1 MEGTATCTV
10 CKKVYR
16 MPKLSETIHCTECNA
31 VTRITRSSNGSGL
44 GHHFIESV
52 LNSKPNLLPSRNSG
66 KNHQG
71 RQKNKQ
77 QSSSSSSSN
86 TASPSTGDS
95 SSLYIKPSPAVLAS
109 AEAISG
115 RKRALLCGVTYRNK
129 NYSLSG
135 TINDVRSIKS
145 LLIQRFGYPGEC
157 IRVLTEEENGNDL
170 TTPTRKNIEDSLKWL
185 VEGAESGDSLVFF
198 FSGHGLRQ
206 PDFKNDELDGFDE
219 TICPVDFIEQGMIVD
234 NDINSTIVRPLK
246 EGVTLHAIVDACH
259 SGTVLDL
266 EYTYDLQNKGWK
278 DNKPPSKAEKGTSG
292 GLAICLSACEDDQM
306 AADTNALTSK
316 KEMNG
321 AMTAI
326 LFRMVEKDPE
336 ITYEVL
342 LNKMHDFIQ
351 QFNNKRFLINNRFLQ
366 RLFHRRKIEEPLL
379 SSSQEFQVSARKF
392 LR

>member
-31 VTRITRSSNGSGL
+31 VRRISRSSSGPGL

-52 LNSKPNLLPSRNSG
+52 KNPSRKSG
-66 KNHQG
+66 KDNQV
-71 RQKNKQ
+71 QKNKQ
-77 QSSSSSSSN
+77 QSSSSSCSN
-86 TASPSTGDS
+86 TAFSPSTTGDS
-95 SSLYIKPSPAVLAS
+95 SSLDIKPSPAVLTS

-129 NYSLSG
+129 NYSLNG
-135 TINDVRSIKS
+135 TINDVRSIKNM
-145 LLIQRFGYPGEC
+145 LIQRFGYPAEC

-170 TTPTRKNIEDSLKWL
+170 TTTPTKKNIEDSLKWL
-185 VEGAESGDSLVFF
+185 VDGSESGDSLVFF

-206 PDFKNDELDGFDE
+206 PDFEDDELDGFDE

-234 NDINSTIVRPLK
+234 KDINSTIVRPLK

-266 EYTYDLQNKGWK
+266 EYTYDPQNKVWK
-278 DNKPPSKAEKGTSG
+278 DNKPPSKAAKGTSG
-292 GLAICLSACEDDQM
+292 GLAICLSACGDDQM
-306 AADTNALTSK
+306 ASDTN
-316 KEMNG
+316 
-321 AMTAI
+321 
-326 LFRMVEKDPE
+326 
-336 ITYEVL
+336 
-342 LNKMHDFIQ
+342 
-351 QFNNKRFLINNRFLQ
+351 
-366 RLFHRRKIEEPLL
+366 EPLL
-379 SSSQEFQVSARKF
+379 SSSQEFQVSSRKF

>member
-31 VTRITRSSNGSGL
+31 VRRISRSSSGPGL

-52 LNSKPNLLPSRNSG
+52 KLRLLPSRKSVKDN
-66 KNHQG
+66 QV
-71 RQKNKQ
+71 QKNKQ
-77 QSSSSSSSN
+77 QSSSSSCSN
-86 TASPSTGDS
+86 TAFSPSTTGDS
-95 SSLYIKPSPAVLAS
+95 SSLDIKPSPAVLTS

-135 TINDVRSIKS
+135 TINDVRSIKN
-145 LLIQRFGYPGEC
+145 LLIQRFGYPAEC
-157 IRVLTEEENGNDL
+157 IRILTEEENGNDL
-170 TTPTRKNIEDSLKWL
+170 TTTPTKKNIEDSLKWL
-185 VEGAESGDSLVFF
+185 VDGSESGDSLVFF

-206 PDFKNDELDGFDE
+206 PDFEDDELDGFDE

-266 EYTYDLQNKGWK
+266 EYTYDPQNKVWK
-278 DNKPPSKAEKGTSG
+278 DNKPPSKAAKGTSG
-292 GLAICLSACEDDQM
+292 GLAICLSACGDDQM
-306 AADTNALTSK
+306 ASDTNALSKK
-316 KEMNG
+316 KEMSG

-326 LFRMVEKDPE
+326 LIQMVEKDPE

-351 QFNNKRFLINNRFLQ
+351 QFNNKRFLINNKYLQ
-366 RLFHRRKIEEPLL
+366 RLFRRRKIAVII
-379 SSSQEFQVSARKF
+379 S
-392 LR
+392 

>member
-10 CKKVYR
+10 CNKVYR
-16 MPKLSETIHCTECNA
+16 MPKPSETIHCTECNA
-31 VTRITRSSNGSGL
+31 VTRISRSSSGSGL
-44 GHHFIESV
+44 GLRFIESV
-52 LNSKPNLLPSRNSG
+52 LNSKPNLLPYRNSG
-66 KNHQG
+66 KDHKG

-86 TASPSTGDS
+86 TASPITGDS
-95 SSLYIKPSPAVLAS
+95 SSLDIYKPSP

-135 TINDVRSIKS
+135 TINDVRSIKN
-145 LLIQRFGYPGEC
+145 LLIQRFGYPEEC

-170 TTPTRKNIEDSLKWL
+170 TTPTKKNIEDSLKWL
-185 VEGAESGDSLVFF
+185 VEGSESGDSLVFF

-266 EYTYDLQNKGWK
+266 EYTYDLQNKRWK

-292 GLAICLSACEDDQM
+292 GLAICLSACGDDQM

-316 KEMNG
+316 KEMTG

-326 LFRMVEKDPE
+326 LIQMVEKEPE

-342 LNKMHDFIQ
+342 LNKMHGFIQ
-351 QFNNKRFLINNRFLQ
+351 QFNKKRFLINNRFLKK
-366 RLFHRRKIEEPLL
+366 LFHCRKIEEPLL
-379 SSSQEFQVSARKF
+379 SSSQEFEVSSRKF